1 MRSRTLGSCPM
12 NVNATINP
20 PTAKLEIATRSFH
33 MVIQTLRQSLSVSH
47 NHDNRAFRLV
57 LTQPRSLDNHD
68 YKYNILT
75 HDYY

>member
-12 NVNATINP
+12 NVNATTKP
-20 PTAKLEIATRSFH
+20 PMAIQEIPTRSFH

-47 NHDNRAFRLV
+47 KHDNRAFRLV
-57 LTQPRSLDNHD
+57 LTQPRFHEDHD

>member
-12 NVNATINP
+12 NVNATTKP
-20 PTAKLEIATRSFH
+20 PMAIQEIPTRSFH

-47 NHDNRAFRLV
+47 IHDNRVFRLV

-68 YKYNILT
+68 HKYNILT